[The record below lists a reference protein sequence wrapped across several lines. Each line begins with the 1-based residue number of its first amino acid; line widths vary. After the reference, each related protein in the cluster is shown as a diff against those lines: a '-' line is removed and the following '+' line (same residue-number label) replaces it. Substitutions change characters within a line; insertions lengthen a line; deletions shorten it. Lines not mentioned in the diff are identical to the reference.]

1 MKVQELLEFVEKN
14 RTKMLKAEQL
24 QELLKKTLEVK
35 KYIGIKDKKQLI
47 DDIVNACVIYED
59 GVFKFNDIDKY
70 IIFTMMTIEAY
81 TNIEISDDIEN
92 DYDLLCQANLLNAI
106 IATFNGEYENVR
118 LLLQMKCEYI
128 LSDNNIE
135 VQFGKFLNGLLEKID
150 GIANVLFDKAG
161 DFDINNLPVN
171 VDDLSK
177 LMNFVNSQNK

>member
-1 MKVQELLEFVEKN
+1 
-14 RTKMLKAEQL
+14 
-24 QELLKKTLEVK
+24 
-35 KYIGIKDKKQLI
+35 
-47 DDIVNACVIYED
+47 
-59 GVFKFNDIDKY
+59 
-70 IIFTMMTIEAY
+70 MTIEAY

-128 LSDNNIE
+128 LSENNIE

-150 GIANVLFDKAG
+150 GVVNVLFDKAG
-161 DFDINNLPVN
+161 DFDINNLPIN